1 MRLCSFSFPIYFL
14 LMFRVGNSYYSFS
27 LLIIS
32 LSSPFCWWVNLLLYF
47 KKSFIVFFSYIISI
61 CFSFI
66 FFGSLLRFSPSL
78 SLSFFFGLSVLIIA
92 YLSIFIRAIP
102 AYSSDNSHMSVILVA
117 AFTSC
122 LFSFCLSFPWFL
134 VWQVIPNGNLD
145 FCGIMLY
152 YYFLKILN
160 LKDIFFNL
168 AFYDTAPA
176 RERGDTPGYCQ
187 GETELQF
194 PHLASMD
201 TQEGRVL
208 IMLGNGGNLPPY

>member
-1 MRLCSFSFPIYFL
+1 MTSDSQWKPR
-14 LMFRVGNSYYSFS
+14 
-27 LLIIS
+27 
-32 LSSPFCWWVNLLLYF
+32 
-47 KKSFIVFFSYIISI
+47 
-61 CFSFI
+61 
-66 FFGSLLRFSPSL
+66 LLRH
-78 SLSFFFGLSVLIIA
+78 
-92 YLSIFIRAIP
+92 Y
-102 AYSSDNSHMSVILVA
+102 VIL
-117 AFTSC
+117 
-122 LFSFCLSFPWFL
+122 L
-134 VWQVIPNGNLD
+134 
-145 FCGIMLY
+145 
-152 YYFLKILN
+152 FLKILN